1 MISSARQAIA
11 CILAIF
17 SIAVVAH
24 AQSLPAKEPDGTISG
39 KVTMK
44 SNGVPGVNVVVRR
57 SDLSSS
63 RRREVITSKAITA
76 EDGTYRITNL
86 PPGEY
91 RIMAVAP
98 VFVPSDDENRERVL
112 ILGKD
117 ETIEHVDFTLVRDG
131 TITGKVTDAEGR
143 AVVEEPVSLINLPGN
158 RQFYPP
164 YNSSTDDR
172 GVYRLYGLRPGSYKV
187 VAGRGTNSFG
197 NLVARTYKQTY
208 YPSTTEPDQATVVE
222 VSEGSE
228 TRDIDIVFSRTAP
241 AYIVRGRVVDGET
254 GQPIP
259 SVGYGITRYEQG
271 GSSSRGWGAVT
282 NTRGE
287 FRMENLSPG
296 TYAVSIA
303 PPPGSDW
310 RVEEMRFEIVDHD
323 VTDLVL
329 KTLKSATVSGVVVL
343 EGVDD
348 KAGREHLKRMA
359 IVAYIEGRPQFAP
372 GATSNVNE
380 DGSFEVRGLG
390 SGTALFYLRSH
401 LNVRVERVERDG
413 VIQPRGTI
421 VREREHVK
429 GVRIFGQIG
438 NATLRGKIDVA
449 HGTLPADARFS
460 VWARRLGEEQGAMYS
475 SGLRTQVDT
484 RGQFAIEGLT
494 SGNYELEAG
503 VFFPSAKLGYMTK
516 KQVVVAAGSTTDVD
530 ITVDLSSTP
539 IKQP

>member
-24 AQSLPAKEPDGTISG
+24 AQSAPAKDPGGTISG

-57 SDLSSS
+57 TDLSSS
-63 RRREVITSKAITA
+63 HRREVITSKVITA
-76 EDGTYRITNL
+76 EDGTYQITNL

-98 VFVPSDDENRERVL
+98 VFVPAADENKERVL

-117 ETIEHVDFTLVRDG
+117 ETIEHVDFALVRGG

-143 AVVEEPVSLINLPGN
+143 PIVEEPVSLIILPG
-158 RQFYPP
+158 QGHFYPP

-197 NLVARTYKQTY
+197 HIVARTYKQTY
-208 YPSTTEPDQATVVE
+208 YPSTTEPDEATVVE

-241 AYIVRGRVVDGET
+241 TYMVRGRVVDGET
-254 GQPIP
+254 GQPVP
-259 SVGYGITRYEQG
+259 SVGYGITRYDKG

-287 FRMENLSPG
+287 FSMRNLSPG

-303 PPPGSDW
+303 PPPGSNW
-310 RVEEMRFEIVDHD
+310 RVEETRFEIVDRD
-323 VTDLVL
+323 VTDLVF
-329 KTLKSATVSGVVVL
+329 KTIPSATVSGVVVL

-348 KAGREHLKRMA
+348 KAAKDHLKRMA
-359 IVAYIEGRPQFAP
+359 IVAYIEGRPQYAP
-372 GATSNVNE
+372 GATSNINE

-390 SGTALFYLRSH
+390 SGTALFYLHSNS
-401 LNVRVERVERDG
+401 NVRVERIERDG
-413 VIQPRGTI
+413 AIQPRGTV

-429 GVRIFGQIG
+429 GVRIIAQIG
-438 NATLRGKIDVA
+438 NATIRGKIDIA

-460 VWARRLGEEQGAMYS
+460 VWARRLGEEQGAIYS
-475 SGLRTQVDT
+475 SGQRSQVDT
-484 RGQFAIEGLT
+484 RGQFVIEGLT
-494 SGNYELEAG
+494 SGQYELEAG

-516 KQVVVAAGSTTDVD
+516 KQVVVAAGSTIEVD